1 MAGKDNWSST
11 AYDTNANFVP
21 ALGSIILDML
31 APKSHEAILDLG
43 CGDGILTKK
52 LEALCKRVVG
62 VDASANMIQKAQ
74 EIGCK
79 DARVVDGHELIA
91 WFDNGKVEKDI
102 GGRFDAVF
110 SNAGEPGG
118 ANMLWKSSMTDIV

>member
-1 MAGKDNWSST
+1 MAASDNWSAA
-11 AYDTNANFVP
+11 AYNKNADFVP
-21 ALGSIILDML
+21 ALGSIILGML
-31 APKSHEAILDLG
+31 APKANEVILDLG

-52 LEALCKRVVG
+52 LEELCNSVIG

-91 WFDNGKVEKDI
+91 WFDNGKVEQQI
-102 GGRFDAVF
+102 GGKFDAVF
-110 SNAGEPGG
+110 SNAGESR
-118 ANMLWKSSMTDIV
+118 SS